1 MTNIFDPEVFCDL
14 LYDEISLST
23 FSGDVVST
31 AANPQNPDCEIFA
44 NPQDPDCEML
54 DASDKIM
61 NAFSSAMHTKTP
73 KQVSAELLDN
83 IWRIDPETA
92 KRTIR
97 TTTQLNRQAVNSKL
111 SRNFGTNDQ
120 MLWYWRIK

>member
-1 MTNIFDPEVFCDL
+1 
-14 LYDEISLST
+14 
-23 FSGDVVST
+23 
-31 AANPQNPDCEIFA
+31 
-44 NPQDPDCEML
+44 ML

-120 MLWYWRIK
+120 MLRYQRIKSFFFPDTFLVTKKEASLRGYTCMQSFF